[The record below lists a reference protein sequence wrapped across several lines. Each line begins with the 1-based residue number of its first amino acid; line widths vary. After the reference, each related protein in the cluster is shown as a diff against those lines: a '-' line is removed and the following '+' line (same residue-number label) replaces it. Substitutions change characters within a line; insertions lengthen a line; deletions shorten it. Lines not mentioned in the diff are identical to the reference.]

1 MIPDAL
7 VEEVR
12 ARSDIVEIVGEQIPL
27 KRAGREFKGLC
38 PFHQEKTPSFYVVPA
53 KGFYKCF
60 GCGESGD
67 IFAFLMK
74 RSGMNF
80 IDAVRLVA
88 AKVGVEIPET
98 TPGRE
103 YEDPNRTLY
112 EAIAFAEDFF
122 RSTLTTRPE
131 GERALQYLAGRGLGG
146 EAIER
151 FRIGCAPDAWRAL
164 REAAHRMGID
174 DEVLLEAGLIK
185 ESERSDEPYDRF
197 RDRVIFPIAEAND
210 RTIGFGGRVL
220 SKAENAP
227 KYLNSPETPIHHK
240 GRILYGLNWSKNA
253 VRREGAVLV
262 VEGYMD
268 YVSLA
273 SRGVEHVVAAMGTAL
288 TPEQANLIA
297 RYAGKAYLLYDS
309 DAAGLRATFRS
320 ADALLRSGVHPLVVT
335 LPPGEDPDSLV
346 REGGPDALRRRL
358 DTAVDVLERK
368 LQILDAHGFMD
379 DIEGKR
385 RALDRLLPTLRAT
398 VDPALRDLY
407 VARVAERTG
416 VRRETLEREA
426 SEERAPRESYDDR
439 AMRPGTRRGPEP
451 AWRETKPPLLAQQAE
466 AERLVIL
473 LMARDAT
480 WIVPVMAALDTTEIR
495 DPVNREL
502 FEAFAGL
509 PPLSTGADAIAAET
523 LDATLSEPA
532 KRLLD
537 SLRKDPIEIA
547 DGDRTFRDVVAD
559 IKSGPLF
566 LRLEDIDRKLGQA
579 EEEEGPELMR
589 ERARVNRELSALGA
603 SGFKFSPRFRKYARA
618 ARARREPPTQ
628 EDG

>member
-12 ARSDIVEIVGEQIPL
+12 ARADIVEIIGEQVTL
-27 KRAGREFKGLC
+27 KRAGREFKALC
-38 PFHQEKTPSFYVVPA
+38 PFHNEKTPSFYVVPA

-67 IFAFLMK
+67 VFTFLMK
-74 RSGMNF
+74 RTGATF
-80 IDAVRLVA
+80 QDAVRA
-88 AKVGVEIPET
+88 IASRVGVEIPEN
-98 TPGRE
+98 TPSHGF
-103 YEDPNRTLY
+103 EDPHRTLY

-122 RSTLTTRPE
+122 RGSL
-131 GERALQYLAGRGLGG
+131 GEEHAGRTAREYLDRRGLGPD
-146 EAIER
+146 AIER
-151 FRIGCAPDAWRAL
+151 FRLGYAPAAWRAL
-164 REAAHRMGID
+164 REAAHRVGMD
-174 DEVLLEAGLIK
+174 DSVLLEAGLIK
-185 ESERSDEPYDRF
+185 ESERSDDPYDRF
-197 RDRVIFPIAEAND
+197 RDRLIFPIAEVSD
-210 RTIGFGGRVL
+210 RTVAFGGRVL
-220 SKAENAP
+220 AKSDNAP
-227 KYLNSPETPIHHK
+227 KYLNSPETPIYHK

-253 VRREGAVLV
+253 IRREGGALI

-273 SRGVEHVVAAMGTAL
+273 ALGVEHVVAGMGTAL

-297 RYAGKAYLLYDS
+297 RYTGKAYLLYDS

-320 ADALLRSGVHPLVVT
+320 ADALLRAGVHPLVVS

-346 REGGPDALRRRL
+346 HQGGAEALKAKVDA
-358 DTAVDVLERK
+358 AVDVLERK

-426 SEERAPRESYDDR
+426 SEDRPVQTGAYTTRSRRSSGLDPRGS
-439 AMRPGTRRGPEP
+439 EP
-451 AWRETKPPLLAQQAE
+451 LTPVRLRQAE
-466 AERLVIL
+466 AERLLVL
-473 LMARDAT
+473 LMARDAS
-480 WIVPVMAALDTTEIR
+480 WIVPATAALDPADLR
-495 DPVNREL
+495 DPLHREL

-509 PPLSTGADAIAAET
+509 PPARPGDEAQASAGLGAAV
-523 LDATLSEPA
+523 SEPA
-532 KRLLD
+532 RRLLEE
-537 SLRKDPIEIA
+537 LRADRIEIA

-559 IKSGPLF
+559 IKSAPLF
-566 LRLEDIDRKLGQA
+566 LRLDDIDRKLSEAA
-579 EEEEGPELMR
+579 EAEGADLMR
-589 ERARVNRELSALGA
+589 ERARINRELSAL
-603 SGFKFSPRFRKYARA
+603 SSTGFKFSPRFRRYARG
-618 ARARREPPTQ
+618 ARARGDSPSTET
-628 EDG
+628 G